1 MSGIQMALL
10 AASPSTVVIVGNA
23 TLVLKQT
30 YYYYGY
36 DAAVSSAVSSF
47 GDIDNGTFS
56 GATIKAIYSTSPANT
71 SGQAASYS
79 VYFNGNRSAGFF
91 NTLTVNGT
99 LVTGT
104 LGSPVYNSPNDET
117 VFTITLA
124 SSAATLFGTT
134 DLVRIP
140 TILT

>member
-10 AASPSTVVIVGNA
+10 GASGTAVIVGQA
-23 TLVLKQT
+23 IYVLKGN

-36 DAAVSSAVSSF
+36 DAAVTSPVSSF
-47 GDIDNGTFS
+47 GDIDNGTFN
-56 GATIKAIYSTSPANT
+56 GATIKALFSTSPVNT

-79 VYFNGNRSAGFF
+79 VYFNGNRSLGFV

-99 LVTGT
+99 LVGSF
-104 LGSPVYNSPNDET
+104 GSPTYNSPNDET
-117 VFTITLA
+117 VFSISVTP
-124 SSAATLFGTT
+124 AATLFGTT
-134 DLVRIP
+134 NGVRIP

>member
-1 MSGIQMALL
+1 MSGIFGGLIAKS
-10 AASPSTVVIVGNA
+10 APVVIVGQT
-23 TLVLKQT
+23 TLVIKST
-30 YYYYGY
+30 FYYYGY

-47 GDIDNGTFS
+47 GDIDNGTFN
-56 GATIKAIYSTSPANT
+56 GATVKALHSVSPANT

-117 VFTITLA
+117 SFTITLA

-134 DLVRIP
+134 NGVRIP